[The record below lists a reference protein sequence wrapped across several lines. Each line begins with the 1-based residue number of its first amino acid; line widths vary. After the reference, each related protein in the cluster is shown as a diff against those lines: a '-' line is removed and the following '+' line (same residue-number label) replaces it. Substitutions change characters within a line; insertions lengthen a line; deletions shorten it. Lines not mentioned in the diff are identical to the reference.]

1 MGKDGNCSKNTK
13 SKHDA
18 PLRKIQIGAPTLT
31 ERKQSKGKETDASSS
46 SLAGNARSMSL
57 LEMTSIL
64 STLVGRQLRAE
75 EIKVIS
81 EDPMKTKVEN
91 LMLKNNSLC
100 DKLKTLSSLR
110 DQFMS
115 MRKREAEL
123 KQLEE
128 SRQHEGK
135 GWWEVNV
142 GDLKTVEEVKEVA
155 VRAAEFQNLLVDH
168 LNNLKMNSA
177 DKKDASSSG

>member
-75 EIKVIS
+75 EI
-81 EDPMKTKVEN
+81 
-91 LMLKNNSLC
+91 
-100 DKLKTLSSLR
+100 KLKTLSSLR